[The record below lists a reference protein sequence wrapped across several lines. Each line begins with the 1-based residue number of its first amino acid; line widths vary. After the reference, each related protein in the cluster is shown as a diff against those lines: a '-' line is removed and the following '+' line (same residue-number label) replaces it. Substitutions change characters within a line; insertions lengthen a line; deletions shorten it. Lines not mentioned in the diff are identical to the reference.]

1 MEEEPISEAPPP
13 SKPGKP
19 KLKTIASWVSLAR
32 DAFSIIA
39 TLISF
44 ATLYL
49 LIRQNERTYQPDVV
63 VSMEQSVFKIEFKDT
78 LRECTDFKIK
88 AGKDNGQANASFS
101 PTNIGLGAAR
111 DVQLIW
117 EVDHAKLCDTV
128 QFEGCSIPTTLRYQ
142 DDISALIFTA
152 CIFQNPLNRELDY
165 LLPISAGG
173 ELPEMGTPSNY
184 LIAWCNLL
192 TKIARLEGRT
202 NDEKVKLIQKYV
214 TTYQDCRL
222 KMEYVDINRKKYTKE
237 FQLKLVPHQ
246 IDLRNNTGLI
256 GIRMKEVRPGA
267 QAPTEKSS
275 LVIDFDQTAFQFV
288 NLEI

>member
-1 MEEEPISEAPPP
+1 MEEEPVSEAPQP
-13 SKPGKP
+13 SKSGKP
-19 KLKTIASWVSLAR
+19 KLKTIASWVSLVR

-78 LRECTDFKIK
+78 LRECTDFKIQ
-88 AGKDNGQANASFS
+88 AGKDGAQSNASYF
-101 PTNIGLGAAR
+101 PTNIGLGAAKDLR
-111 DVQLIW
+111 LNW
-117 EVDHAKLCDTV
+117 EVDHTKLCDTV
-128 QFEGCSIPTTLRYQ
+128 QFEGCRIPTALHYQ
-142 DDISALIFTA
+142 DDIAALIFKG
-152 CIFQNPLNRELDY
+152 CIMQYPLERELDY
-165 LLPISAGG
+165 LLPINSGD
-173 ELPEMGTPSNY
+173 ELPEISMPSNY

-202 NDEKVKLIQKYV
+202 NDEKVKLIQKFV
-214 TTYQDCRL
+214 TTYQECRL
-222 KMEYVDINRKKYTKE
+222 KMQFVDINRKQYAKE
-237 FQLKLVPHQ
+237 FHLKLVPHQ

-256 GIRMKEVRPGA
+256 GIRMKEVRPGT
-267 QAPTEKSS
+267 QAPTEKST